1 MKRYVVWTADITLAL
16 VAWARPAATQPSEE
30 LKALRNEVET
40 VKQGLSSIKKDLEEI
55 KGLLRARPAPQA
67 AAPAAPPLPK
77 ELALDLNGVPVKGS
91 KTAKVAMVEY
101 SDFQ

>member
-1 MKRYVVWTADITLAL
+1 MKRYVLWTAVTTLAL

-40 VKQGLSSIKKDLEEI
+40 LKQGQAGIKKDLEEI
-55 KGLLRARPAPQA
+55 KGLLRARPAAQ
-67 AAPAAPPLPK
+67 AAPAPPPVPK

-91 KTAKVAMVEY
+91 KSAKVAMVEY